1 MQEAMTTQLNSVME
15 MVTGEFANMR
25 ILQANMRKELEEM
38 RIKLDNHEQENK
50 AEHTYAS
57 KLKTKNTLVIKS
69 TEDTSKAV
77 DHKKDIMSNINTQV
91 EQVKSSKKGH
101 LVVKFDSK
109 AKLEEAKNDLD
120 SVKDHIKVSVD
131 ENIKYKPKIMVCD
144 VDDSEDDII
153 GSLKEKNQWIN
164 NLIVEDDDFKL
175 IKDKKKSRKEN
186 KNHAI
191 IKCSPEIRKVIH
203 LNGDR
208 LYTIYGGRCRVFDS
222 YKTYQCYNCQ
232 EFGHS
237 ASRCTNAQVCAKC
250 SGNHSI
256 RDCHGSDLKC
266 QNCTKKGHSDTS
278 HKAFDRNCPVIKD
291 EIARIRNKTDH
302 GF

>member
-1 MQEAMTTQLNSVME
+1 MTTQLNSVME

-77 DHKKDIMSNINTQV
+77 DHKKDIMSNISTQV

-144 VDDSEDDII
+144 VDDSEDDIN
-153 GSLKEKNQWIN
+153 GSLKEKI
-164 NLIVEDDDFKL
+164 
-175 IKDKKKSRKEN
+175 SG
-186 KNHAI
+186 
-191 IKCSPEIRKVIH
+191 S
-203 LNGDR
+203 
-208 LYTIYGGRCRVFDS
+208 TI
-222 YKTYQCYNCQ
+222 
-232 EFGHS
+232 
-237 ASRCTNAQVCAKC
+237 
-250 SGNHSI
+250 
-256 RDCHGSDLKC
+256 
-266 QNCTKKGHSDTS
+266 
-278 HKAFDRNCPVIKD
+278 
-291 EIARIRNKTDH
+291 
-302 GF
+302 